1 MYSANRNL
9 FLLLALTFPGAG
21 LMAQSPTNTAPVSL
35 APAAVPAPAI
45 PASTNVVP
53 PPPRGEGE
61 HGPGGPEGRGDH
73 DGRPW
78 RGHGDEGGGS
88 SLEGQMKI
96 MARGMRQ
103 LSQQVT
109 DSAKQQDTLVLIG
122 KLRKAVTDSKALDP
136 RMTATVPPADKEKF
150 LTAYRAEMDKLNDA
164 FAKIEDAVKSGQYDQ
179 AKAQLPSIKSI
190 QGEGHRQFK
199 ED

>member
-1 MYSANRNL
+1 
-9 FLLLALTFPGAG
+9 
-21 LMAQSPTNTAPVSL
+21 
-35 APAAVPAPAI
+35 
-45 PASTNVVP
+45 
-53 PPPRGEGE
+53 
-61 HGPGGPEGRGDH
+61 
-73 DGRPW
+73 
-78 RGHGDEGGGS
+78 
-88 SLEGQMKI
+88 MKI

-109 DSAKQQDTLVLIG
+109 DPAKQQDTLTLIG
-122 KLRKAVTDSKALDP
+122 KLRKAATDSKALDP

-164 FAKIEDAVKSGQYDQ
+164 FGKIEDAVKSGQYDQ
-179 AKAQLPSIKSI
+179 AKALLPSIKSI